1 MFNEITRHMKTL
13 LTLLLCIVTSGFA
26 VSDGLPEDELDLKT
40 TEPAGEMSGT
50 QQKVKSK
57 DFSFTVNPYIWMMGA
72 TGTVGVPNTPS
83 GYPRSVSFNE
93 TFADAVGNIKFA
105 FMAGGKFKYKSVSL
119 LYDIVYA
126 NMKAFDVANP
136 SGQGLATGDVTLKEF
151 VTDLALAYRIPSKST
166 ATFVDVYAGTRIWAM
181 DQEIT
186 LDPVDPNL
194 QSKMFSNSNSWVDPL
209 IGVKADFTMA
219 KDWFTYVKM
228 DFGGFGVS
236 SDWTLMALAGCGYK
250 FNQNW
255 NTSLGIKYLG
265 LEYNKDNL
273 YLNVDEYGLAL
284 TLGYWY

>member
-1 MFNEITRHMKTL
+1 MKTL
-13 LTLLLCIVTSGFA
+13 ITLLLFFVTSGFA
-26 VSDGLPEDELDLKT
+26 ISDGLPEGDFYPKT
-40 TEPAGEMSGT
+40 AEPSTETPDAED
-50 QQKVKSK
+50 KVKSK
-57 DFSFTVNPYIWMMGA
+57 DFSFTVNPYLWMMGA
-72 TGTVGVPNTPS
+72 AGTVGVPNTPS
-83 GYPRSVSFNE
+83 GYPKSVSFNE
-93 TFADAVGNIKFA
+93 TFADAVGNLKFA
-105 FMAGGKFKYKSVSL
+105 FMAGGRFKYKSVSL

-126 NMKAFDVANP
+126 NLKAFDVANP
-136 SGQGLATGDVTLKEF
+136 SGKGLATGDVTLKEF
-151 VTDLALAYRIPSKST
+151 ITDLAIGYRIPSKST
-166 ATFVDVYAGTRIWAM
+166 TTFVDVYAGTRIWAM

-194 QSKMFSNSNSWVDPL
+194 QTRMLSNSNSWIDPVV
-209 IGVKADFTMA
+209 GVKADFTMA

-228 DFGGFGVS
+228 DFGGFGAN

-265 LEYNKDNL
+265 LEYNKDDL